1 MVTVHFQKIIHRDIK
16 PSNLLLADNDHI
28 KVTILTALGEFF
40 YILYRT
46 FSRIDNIRMSCLVLF
61 REFFL
66 ILS

>member
-40 YILYRT
+40 KIFCTVR
-46 FSRIDNIRMSCLVLF
+46 FQGSIIFECHV
-61 REFFL
+61 
-66 ILS
+66 

>member
-40 YILYRT
+40 LYFVPYVFKDR
-46 FSRIDNIRMSCLVLF
+46 
-61 REFFL
+61 
-66 ILS
+66 